1 MTINSLNLNTSVPVV
16 GLGTQTLNIPTA
28 GLYTASCR
36 YTIPY
41 RAAGTSQDSSSLVG
55 QSSLQVLIKLNGTTK
70 LTLGGTATSPT
81 PTQGSL
87 GGSVI
92 LQCAA
97 DDVITFVL
105 SSAAAVDNELNAIKG
120 IINVFAGE

>member
-1 MTINSLNLNTSVPVV
+1 MTINSLNVNTSVPVV
-16 GLGTQTLNIPTA
+16 GLGTQTLNIVTA
-28 GLYTASCR
+28 GLYTASCKF
-36 YTIPY
+36 TIPY

-55 QSSLQVLIKLNGTTK
+55 QSSLQILIKLNGATQ

-87 GGSVI
+87 GGCVV

-97 DDVITFVL
+97 SDVITFVL

>member
-41 RAAGTSQDSSSLVG
+41 RAAGTSYDSASLVG
-55 QSSLQVLIKLNGTTK
+55 QSSLQILIKLNGTTK

-97 DDVITFVL
+97 DDVITFVP